1 MPTPCSKG
9 STLIASVSPTFLAVD
24 DLSLLAGRAAVVA
37 DSGAQERGLLGL
49 ALLFLGLFTL
59 LPALYLSLQTGLALV
74 GPAREAVW
82 ATLISVDAWRA
93 SRHTLEVGLGGTL
106 LALVY
111 GLVFALF
118 VTLTP
123 ARPRQWLVFAFVVQA
138 LLPPQVVALAWTQ
151 LWLPLKNAMIAQ
163 GWDSWQTISNP
174 LQSREGIILLLG
186 IHYAPLVFLTVRA
199 GLLKLSP
206 EVIEAARVCGAA
218 PRTILRRV
226 ILPLVLPATAA
237 GGALAFVSCIGNFG
251 IPAFLGIPGDYLV
264 LPTLIYRELSGFGP
278 AAIPNA
284 LVLSAVVALLAALG
298 VGVQRAFLKRGRF
311 DVIAAHLT
319 LAPFHLGRAQQPVAW
334 ALTLWV
340 GVLLLA
346 PMLAL
351 LAKSVSPG
359 LGIPLT
365 WQNVSLEHYA
375 DVLLRNDA
383 TLRAFVN
390 SVSLSVGSALVLAVV
405 SLFLA
410 YQMEYRRSVLLRRL
424 MPWIEVPYVIP
435 GVVLA
440 IAMILLYLKPLPLLG
455 WSLYNTLW
463 IIFFAYLARFLTI
476 QLRPVL
482 SGFMQMPRDMLEA
495 AEVFGGSLLSRMR
508 RIIVPLILPSVTAG
522 ALLVM
527 LLSLNE
533 LTVSALLW
541 ASGTETLGVLVF
553 GLEQGGES
561 AAASAVGVISILL
574 TLLCML
580 LATRLGRRLP
590 EGVLPWRA

>member
-1 MPTPCSKG
+1 M
-9 STLIASVSPTFLAVD
+9 VS
-24 DLSLLAGRAAVVA
+24 
-37 DSGAQERGLLGL
+37 DSGAQERGLLWL

-59 LPALYLSLQTGLALV
+59 LPAVYLAVQTGLALV

-82 ATLISVDAWRA
+82 ATLTSVDAWRA
-93 SRHTLEVGLGGTL
+93 TKHTLEVGVGGTL
-106 LALVY
+106 LALLY

-151 LWLPLKNAMIAQ
+151 LWLPLKNAMIAL
-163 GWDSWQTISNP
+163 GWSDWQTVSNP

-206 EVIEAARVCGAA
+206 EVIEAARVSGAA
-218 PRTILRRV
+218 PRTVLFRV
-226 ILPLVLPATAA
+226 ILPLVLPSLVA

-284 LVLSAVVALLAALG
+284 LVLSALVALLAALG
-298 VGVQRAFLKRGRF
+298 MGVQQVYLKRGRV
-311 DVIAAHLT
+311 DVIAAHLKV
-319 LAPFHLGRAQQPVAW
+319 APFDLGRAQQAVAL
-334 ALTLWV
+334 ALTVWV
-340 GVLLLA
+340 GLLLVA
-346 PMLAL
+346 PLLAL
-351 LAKSVSPG
+351 VAKSLSPG

-365 WQNVSLEHYA
+365 LDNLSLAHYA
-375 DVLLRNDA
+375 YVLLHNDA

-390 SVSLSVGSALVLAVV
+390 SVSLSVGSAAVLAVV

-424 MPWIEVPYVIP
+424 MPWIEVPYAIP

-476 QLRPVL
+476 QLRPVI

-561 AAASAVGVISILL
+561 AAASAVGVISIVL

-580 LATRLGRRLP
+580 LAARLGRRLP

>member
-1 MPTPCSKG
+1 
-9 STLIASVSPTFLAVD
+9 LAVD
-24 DLSLLAGRAAVVA
+24 GLTLLVGRGAVAAG
-37 DSGAQERGLLGL
+37 SGAQERGLLWL
-49 ALLFLGLFTL
+49 ALLFLGLFSL
-59 LPALYLSLQTGLALV
+59 LPAIYLAVQTGLALM
-74 GPAREAVW
+74 GPTREAVW
-82 ATLISVDAWRA
+82 ATLTSNDAWRA

-123 ARPRQWLVFAFVVQA
+123 ARPRQWLVFAFVIQA

-151 LWLPLKNAMIAQ
+151 LWLPLKNMMIAH
-163 GWDSWQTISNP
+163 GWESWQAISNP

-199 GLLKLSP
+199 GLLNLSP
-206 EVIEAARVCGAA
+206 EVIEAARVCGAS
-218 PRTILRRV
+218 PRTILFRV
-226 ILPLVLPATAA
+226 ILPLVLPSTVA

-298 VGVQRAFLKRGRF
+298 MGVQRVVLKRGRF
-311 DVIAAHLT
+311 DVIAARLKV
-319 LAPFHLGRAQQPVAW
+319 APFHLGRGQQPVAL
-334 ALTLWV
+334 ALTVWV
-340 GVLLLA
+340 SLLLLA
-346 PMLAL
+346 PLLAL
-351 LAKSVSPG
+351 LDKSVSPG
-359 LGIPLT
+359 LGIALT
-365 WQNVSLEHYA
+365 PANLSLDHYSY
-375 DVLLRNDA
+375 VLLHNDA

-390 SVSLSVGSALVLAVV
+390 SVSLSLGSAGVLAVV

-440 IAMILLYLKPLPLLG
+440 IAMILLYLKPLPILG

-580 LATRLGRRLP
+580 LASRLGRRLP

>member
-1 MPTPCSKG
+1 MSALANRGSVIGGAQAGSITQERWLLWLALVFLGVFTLMP
-9 STLIASVSPTFLAVD
+9 VVYLAV
-24 DLSLLAGRAAVVA
+24 
-37 DSGAQERGLLGL
+37 QMGL
-49 ALLFLGLFTL
+49 ALI
-59 LPALYLSLQTGLALV
+59 
-74 GPAREAVW
+74 GPARAAVW
-82 ATLISVDAWRA
+82 ATLVSADAWRA
-93 SRHTLEVGLGGTL
+93 SRHTLEVGLGGTV
-106 LALVY
+106 LALSY

-118 VTLTP
+118 VSLTP

-151 LWLPLKNAMIAQ
+151 LWLPLKNALIAQ
-163 GWDSWQTISNP
+163 GWANWQALSNP

-199 GLLKLSP
+199 GLLNLSP
-206 EVIEAARVCGAA
+206 EVIEAARVCGAS
-218 PRTILRRV
+218 PRAILVRV
-226 ILPLVLPATAA
+226 ILPLVLPSLAA

-251 IPAFLGIPGDYLV
+251 IPAFLGIPADYLV

-278 AAIPNA
+278 EALPSALALSA
-284 LVLSAVVALLAALG
+284 LVAVLAAAGMLLQK
-298 VGVQRAFLKRGRF
+298 VFMKSGRF
-311 DVIAAHLT
+311 DVIAARLKMP
-319 LAPFHLGRAQQPVAW
+319 PFHLGRAQAPIAVG
-334 ALTLWV
+334 LTLWV
-340 GVLLLA
+340 SVLLLA
-346 PMLAL
+346 PLLAL
-351 LAKSVSPG
+351 LTRSVSPG

-365 WQNVSLEHYA
+365 WHNLSFEYYA
-375 DVLLRNDA
+375 YVLLQNDA
-383 TLRAFVN
+383 TLRAFIN
-390 SVSLSVGSALVLAVV
+390 SLSLSMGSAVILAVV

-410 YQMEYRRSVLLRRL
+410 YQMEYRRSQLLRSL

-440 IAMILLYLKPLPLLG
+440 IGMILLYIKPLPLLG
-455 WSLYNTLW
+455 WSFYNTLW

-476 QLRPVL
+476 QLRPVI
-482 SGFMQMPRDMLEA
+482 SGFMQMPREMLEA
-495 AEVFGGSLLSRMR
+495 AEVFGGSFFSRMWH
-508 RIIVPLILPSVTAG
+508 IVVPLILPSVTAG

-541 ASGTETLGVLVF
+541 STGTETLGVLVF

-561 AAASAVGVISILL
+561 AAASAVGVMSIVL

-580 LATRLGRRLP
+580 LASRLGRRLP

>member
-1 MPTPCSKG
+1 
-9 STLIASVSPTFLAVD
+9 LAVD
-24 DLSLLAGRAAVVA
+24 GLTPLVSRKSGWLGAGAP
-37 DSGAQERGLLGL
+37 AQERWLLWLVLAFVAVFSLLPAFYLALQMGL
-49 ALLFLGLFTL
+49 ALL
-59 LPALYLSLQTGLALV
+59 
-74 GPAREAVW
+74 GPTRAAVL
-82 ATLISVDAWRA
+82 ATLASNDAWHA
-93 SRHTLEVGLGGTL
+93 SQHTLEVGLGGAA

-118 VTLTP
+118 VSLTP

-151 LWLPLKNAMIAQ
+151 LWLPLKNTLIAQ
-163 GWDSWQTISNP
+163 GWDSWQAISNP

-199 GLLKLSP
+199 GLLNLSP
-206 EVIEAARVCGAA
+206 EVIEAARVCGAS
-218 PRTILRRV
+218 PRSILRRV
-226 ILPLVLPATAA
+226 ILPLVLPALVA
-237 GGALAFVSCIGNFG
+237 GGALAFVSAIGNFG

-278 AAIPNA
+278 SAIPSA
-284 LVLSAVVALLAALG
+284 LVLSALVALLAALG
-298 VGVQRAFLKRGRF
+298 MGVQRVILRCGSSE
-311 DVIAAHLT
+311 VIATRLKVP
-319 LAPFHLGRAQQPVAW
+319 PFHLGRWQTPVAIG
-334 ALTLWV
+334 LTLWV
-340 GVLLLA
+340 SLLLLA
-346 PMLAL
+346 PLLAL

-359 LGIPLT
+359 LGIALT
-365 WQNVSLEHYA
+365 WANLSLDHYRY
-375 DVLLRNDA
+375 VLLHNDA
-383 TLRAFVN
+383 TWRAFVN
-390 SVSLSVGSALVLAVV
+390 SVSLSLGSAVVLAAV

-410 YQMEYRRSVLLRRL
+410 YQMAYRRNVLLRRL

-435 GVVLA
+435 GVVLS
-440 IAMILLYLKPLPLLG
+440 IAMILLYIKPLPLLG
-455 WSLYNTLW
+455 WSFYNTLW

-482 SGFMQMPRDMLEA
+482 SGFMQMPREMLEA
-495 AEVFGGSLLSRMR
+495 AEVFGGSFVSRMWH
-508 RIIVPLILPSVTAG
+508 IVVPLILPSVTAG

-541 ASGTETLGVLVF
+541 ATGTETLGVLVF

-561 AAASAVGVISILL
+561 AAASAIGIISIVI

-580 LATRLGRRLP
+580 LASRLGRRLP

>member
-1 MPTPCSKG
+1 M
-9 STLIASVSPTFLAVD
+9 AVD
-24 DLSLLAGRAAVVA
+24 GLRFLTGREA
-37 DSGAQERGLLGL
+37 SGSGLQERGLLWL

-59 LPALYLSLQTGLALV
+59 LPAVYLAVQTGLALV

-82 ATLISVDAWRA
+82 ATLTSNDAWRA

-123 ARPRQWLVFAFVVQA
+123 ARPRQWLVFAFVIQA

-151 LWLPLKNAMIAQ
+151 LWLPLKNTMIAQ
-163 GWDSWQTISNP
+163 GWDNWQAISNP

-199 GLLKLSP
+199 GLLNLSP
-206 EVIEAARVCGAA
+206 EVIEAARVCGAS
-218 PRTILRRV
+218 PRTILLRV
-226 ILPLVLPATAA
+226 ILPLVLPSLVA

-264 LPTLIYRELSGFGP
+264 LPTLIYRELSGFGS

-298 VGVQRAFLKRGRF
+298 MGVQRVFLKRGRF
-311 DVIAAHLT
+311 DVIAARLK
-319 LAPFHLGRAQQPVAW
+319 LAPFHLGRAQQPVALV
-334 ALTLWV
+334 LTVCVSL
-340 GVLLLA
+340 LLLA
-346 PMLAL
+346 PLLAL

-365 WQNVSLEHYA
+365 FANLSLDHYSY
-375 DVLLRNDA
+375 VLLHNDA

-390 SVSLSVGSALVLAVV
+390 SVSLSLGSAVVLAIV

-508 RIIVPLILPSVTAG
+508 RIIVPLIFPSVTAG

-561 AAASAVGVISILL
+561 AAASSVGVISILL

-580 LATRLGRRLP
+580 LASRLGRRLP

>member
-9 STLIASVSPTFLAVD
+9 PTLIASVSPTFLAVD

>member
-1 MPTPCSKG
+1 M
-9 STLIASVSPTFLAVD
+9 VS
-24 DLSLLAGRAAVVA
+24 
-37 DSGAQERGLLGL
+37 DSGAQERGLLWL

-59 LPALYLSLQTGLALV
+59 LPAVYLAVQTGLALV

-82 ATLISVDAWRA
+82 ATLTSVDAWRA
-93 SRHTLEVGLGGTL
+93 TKHTLEVGVGGTL
-106 LALVY
+106 LALLY

-151 LWLPLKNAMIAQ
+151 LWLPLKNAMIAL
-163 GWDSWQTISNP
+163 GWSDWQTVSNP

-206 EVIEAARVCGAA
+206 EVIEAARVSGAA
-218 PRTILRRV
+218 PRTVLFRV
-226 ILPLVLPATAA
+226 ILPLVLPSLVA

-284 LVLSAVVALLAALG
+284 LVLSALVALLAALG
-298 VGVQRAFLKRGRF
+298 MGVQQMYLKRGRV
-311 DVIAAHLT
+311 DVIAAHLKV
-319 LAPFHLGRAQQPVAW
+319 APFDLGRAQQAVAL
-334 ALTLWV
+334 ALTVWV
-340 GVLLLA
+340 GLLLVA
-346 PMLAL
+346 PLLAL
-351 LAKSVSPG
+351 VAKSVSPG

-365 WQNVSLEHYA
+365 LDNLSLAHYA
-375 DVLLRNDA
+375 YVLLHNDA

-390 SVSLSVGSALVLAVV
+390 SVSLSVGSAAVLAVV

-424 MPWIEVPYVIP
+424 MPWIEVPYAIP

-476 QLRPVL
+476 QLRPVI

-561 AAASAVGVISILL
+561 AAASAVGVISIVL

-580 LATRLGRRLP
+580 LAARLGRRLP

>member
-1 MPTPCSKG
+1 
-9 STLIASVSPTFLAVD
+9 LAVD
-24 DLSLLAGRAAVVA
+24 GLRFLTGRAA
-37 DSGAQERGLLGL
+37 SGSGLQERGLLWL

-59 LPALYLSLQTGLALV
+59 LPAVYLAVQTGLALV

-82 ATLISVDAWRA
+82 ATLTSNDAWRA

-123 ARPRQWLVFAFVVQA
+123 ARPRQWLVFAFVIQA

-151 LWLPLKNAMIAQ
+151 LWLPLKNTMIAQ
-163 GWDSWQTISNP
+163 GWDNWQAISNP

-199 GLLKLSP
+199 GLLNLSP
-206 EVIEAARVCGAA
+206 EVIEAARVCGAS
-218 PRTILRRV
+218 PRTILLRV
-226 ILPLVLPATAA
+226 ILPLVLPSLVA

-264 LPTLIYRELSGFGP
+264 LPTLIYRELSGFGS

-298 VGVQRAFLKRGRF
+298 MGVQRVFLKRGRF
-311 DVIAAHLT
+311 DVIAARLK
-319 LAPFHLGRAQQPVAW
+319 LAPFHLGRAQQPVALV
-334 ALTLWV
+334 LTVCVSL
-340 GVLLLA
+340 LLLA
-346 PMLAL
+346 PLLAL

-365 WQNVSLEHYA
+365 FANLSLDHYSY
-375 DVLLRNDA
+375 VLLHNDA

-390 SVSLSVGSALVLAVV
+390 SVSLSLGSAVVLAIV

-508 RIIVPLILPSVTAG
+508 RIIVPLIFPSVTAG

-561 AAASAVGVISILL
+561 AAASSVGVISILL

-580 LATRLGRRLP
+580 LASRLGRRLP

>member
-1 MPTPCSKG
+1 MT
-9 STLIASVSPTFLAVD
+9 A
-24 DLSLLAGRAAVVA
+24 RAAVA
-37 DSGAQERGLLGL
+37 AGSGSGSGMQERGLLWL

-59 LPALYLSLQTGLALV
+59 LPALYLALQTGLALI
-74 GPAREAVW
+74 GPSREAVW
-82 ATLISVDAWRA
+82 ATLGSADAWRA
-93 SRHTLEVGLGGTL
+93 SRHTLEVGVGGTL
-106 LALVY
+106 LALAY

-151 LWLPLKNAMIAQ
+151 LWLPLKNTMIAQ
-163 GWDSWQTISNP
+163 GWDSWQAISNP

-206 EVIEAARVCGAA
+206 EVIEAARVSGAA
-218 PRTILRRV
+218 PRTVLLRV
-226 ILPLVLPATAA
+226 ILPLVLPSTVA

-278 AAIPNA
+278 AAVPNA
-284 LVLSAVVALLAALG
+284 LVLSALVALLAALG
-298 VGVQRAFLKRGRF
+298 MGVQRVFLTRGRF
-311 DVIAAHLT
+311 DVIAAHLNV
-319 LAPFHLGRAQQPVAW
+319 APFHLGRAQQPVAW

-340 GVLLLA
+340 GLLLLA

-359 LGIPLT
+359 PGIELTLGKL
-365 WQNVSLEHYA
+365 SFEHYA
-375 DVLLRNDA
+375 YVLLHNDA

-390 SVSLSVGSALVLAVV
+390 SVSLSLGSAVVLAVV

-424 MPWIEVPYVIP
+424 LPWIEVPYVIP

-508 RIIVPLILPSVTAG
+508 RIIVPLILPSVSAG

-580 LATRLGRRLP
+580 LASRLGRRLP

>member
-1 MPTPCSKG
+1 MASG
-9 STLIASVSPTFLAVD
+9 S
-24 DLSLLAGRAAVVA
+24 
-37 DSGAQERGLLGL
+37 SGQERGLLGL
-49 ALLFLGLFTL
+49 ALLFLGIFTL
-59 LPALYLSLQTGLALV
+59 LPAVYLALQTGLALV
-74 GPAREAVW
+74 GPTREAVW
-82 ATLISVDAWRA
+82 ATLTSNDAWRA

-151 LWLPLKNAMIAQ
+151 AWLPLKNTMIAQ

-218 PRTILRRV
+218 PRTILRLV

-284 LVLSAVVALLAALG
+284 LVLSAMVALLAALG
-298 VGVQRAFLKRGRF
+298 MGLQRLFLKRGRY

-319 LAPFHLGRAQQPVAW
+319 LAPFHLGRAQQPVAL

-340 GVLLLA
+340 GLLLLA

-351 LAKSVSPG
+351 VAKSVSPG
-359 LGIPLT
+359 LGIALT
-365 WQNVSLEHYA
+365 WQNLSLGHYA
-375 DVLLRNDA
+375 DVLWHNDA
-383 TLRAFVN
+383 TLRAFAN
-390 SVSLSVGSALVLAVV
+390 SVSLSLGSAGVLAVV

-508 RIIVPLILPSVTAG
+508 RIIVPLILPSVSAG

>member
-1 MPTPCSKG
+1 
-9 STLIASVSPTFLAVD
+9 
-24 DLSLLAGRAAVVA
+24 VVA

>member
-1 MPTPCSKG
+1 M
-9 STLIASVSPTFLAVD
+9 
-24 DLSLLAGRAAVVA
+24 
-37 DSGAQERGLLGL
+37 LLGL
-49 ALLFLGLFTL
+49 VWLFLGVFSL
-59 LPALYLSLQTGLALV
+59 LPAVYLTLQTGLALV

-82 ATLISVDAWRA
+82 ATLISADAWRA

-151 LWLPLKNAMIAQ
+151 LWLPLKNTMVAQ
-163 GWDSWQTISNP
+163 GWDHWQTLSNP
-174 LQSREGIILLLG
+174 LQSRQGIILLLG
-186 IHYAPLVFLTVRA
+186 IHYAPLVFLTLRA

-206 EVIEAARVCGAA
+206 EVIEAARVAGAA
-218 PRTILRRV
+218 PRTVLRRV
-226 ILPLVLPATAA
+226 ILPLVLPATVA
-237 GGALAFVSCIGNFG
+237 GGALAFVSCVGNFG
-251 IPAFLGIPGDYLV
+251 IPAFLGIPADYLV

-284 LVLSAVVALLAALG
+284 LVLSALVALLAALG
-298 VGVQRAFLKRGRF
+298 MGVQQVFLKRGRYE
-311 DVIAAHLT
+311 VIAARLNV
-319 LAPFHLGRAQQPVAW
+319 APFHLGRAQRPLAW

-340 GVLLLA
+340 SVLLWA
-346 PMLAL
+346 PLLAL

-365 WQNVSLEHYA
+365 LDNLSWQHYA
-375 DVLLRNDA
+375 DVLWHNDA

-390 SVSLSVGSALVLAVV
+390 SVSLSLGSALVLAVV

-410 YQMEYRRSVLLRRL
+410 YQIEYRRNVLLRRL
-424 MPWIEVPYVIP
+424 MPWVEVPYVVP

-455 WSLYNTLW
+455 WSLYNTWW

-476 QLRPVL
+476 QLRPVI

-508 RIIVPLILPSVTAG
+508 RVIVPLILPSVSAG
-522 ALLVM
+522 GLLVM

-580 LATRLGRRLP
+580 LASLLGRRLP
-590 EGVLPWRA
+590 QGVLPWRA

>member
-1 MPTPCSKG
+1 
-9 STLIASVSPTFLAVD
+9 LAVD

>member
-1 MPTPCSKG
+1 
-9 STLIASVSPTFLAVD
+9 
-24 DLSLLAGRAAVVA
+24 
-37 DSGAQERGLLGL
+37 
-49 ALLFLGLFTL
+49 
-59 LPALYLSLQTGLALV
+59 
-74 GPAREAVW
+74 
-82 ATLISVDAWRA
+82 
-93 SRHTLEVGLGGTL
+93 
-106 LALVY
+106 
-111 GLVFALF
+111 
-118 VTLTP
+118 
-123 ARPRQWLVFAFVVQA
+123 
-138 LLPPQVVALAWTQ
+138 
-151 LWLPLKNAMIAQ
+151 
-163 GWDSWQTISNP
+163 
-174 LQSREGIILLLG
+174 
-186 IHYAPLVFLTVRA
+186 
-199 GLLKLSP
+199 
-206 EVIEAARVCGAA
+206 
-218 PRTILRRV
+218 
-226 ILPLVLPATAA
+226 
-237 GGALAFVSCIGNFG
+237 
-251 IPAFLGIPGDYLV
+251 
-264 LPTLIYRELSGFGP
+264 
-278 AAIPNA
+278 
-284 LVLSAVVALLAALG
+284 VLSAVVALLAALG

>member
-1 MPTPCSKG
+1 M
-9 STLIASVSPTFLAVD
+9 AVD
-24 DLSLLAGRAAVVA
+24 GLTLLTVRAAVVS
-37 DSGAQERGLLGL
+37 DSGAQERGLLWL

-59 LPALYLSLQTGLALV
+59 LPAVYLAVQTGLALV

-82 ATLISVDAWRA
+82 ATLTSVDAWRA
-93 SRHTLEVGLGGTL
+93 TKHTLEVGVGGTL
-106 LALVY
+106 LALLY

-151 LWLPLKNAMIAQ
+151 LWLPLKNAMIAL
-163 GWDSWQTISNP
+163 GWSDWQTVSNP

-206 EVIEAARVCGAA
+206 EVIEAARVSGAA
-218 PRTILRRV
+218 PRTVLFRV
-226 ILPLVLPATAA
+226 ILPLVLPSLVA

-284 LVLSAVVALLAALG
+284 LVLSALVALLAALG
-298 VGVQRAFLKRGRF
+298 MGVQQMYLKRGRV
-311 DVIAAHLT
+311 DVIAAHLKV
-319 LAPFHLGRAQQPVAW
+319 APFDLGRAQQAVAL
-334 ALTLWV
+334 ALTVWV
-340 GVLLLA
+340 GLLLVA
-346 PMLAL
+346 PLLAL
-351 LAKSVSPG
+351 VAKSVSPG

-365 WQNVSLEHYA
+365 LDNLSLAHYA
-375 DVLLRNDA
+375 YVLLHNDA

-390 SVSLSVGSALVLAVV
+390 SVSLSVGSAAVLAVV

-424 MPWIEVPYVIP
+424 MPWIEVPYAIP

-476 QLRPVL
+476 QLRPVI

-561 AAASAVGVISILL
+561 AAASVVGVISIVL

-580 LATRLGRRLP
+580 LAARLGRRLP

>member
-1 MPTPCSKG
+1 M
-9 STLIASVSPTFLAVD
+9 VS
-24 DLSLLAGRAAVVA
+24 
-37 DSGAQERGLLGL
+37 DSDAQERGLLWL

-59 LPALYLSLQTGLALV
+59 LPAVYLAVQTGLALV

-82 ATLISVDAWRA
+82 ATLTSVDAWRA
-93 SRHTLEVGLGGTL
+93 SRHTLEVGVGGTL
-106 LALVY
+106 LALLY

-151 LWLPLKNAMIAQ
+151 LWLPLKNAMIAL
-163 GWDSWQTISNP
+163 GWSDWQTVSNP
-174 LQSREGIILLLG
+174 LQSREGIVLLLG

-206 EVIEAARVCGAA
+206 EVIEAARVSGAA
-218 PRTILRRV
+218 PRTVLFRV
-226 ILPLVLPATAA
+226 ILPLVLPSLVA

-284 LVLSAVVALLAALG
+284 LVLSALVALLAALG
-298 VGVQRAFLKRGRF
+298 MGVQQVYLKRGRV
-311 DVIAAHLT
+311 DVIAAHLKV
-319 LAPFHLGRAQQPVAW
+319 APFDLGRAQQVVAM
-334 ALTLWV
+334 ALSVWV
-340 GVLLLA
+340 GLLLLA
-346 PMLAL
+346 PLLAL

-365 WQNVSLEHYA
+365 LDNLSLEHYA
-375 DVLLRNDA
+375 YVLLHNDA

-390 SVSLSVGSALVLAVV
+390 SVSLSVGSAAVLAVV

-410 YQMEYRRSVLLRRL
+410 YQMEYRRSALLRRL
-424 MPWIEVPYVIP
+424 MPWIEVPYAIP

-476 QLRPVL
+476 QLRPVI

-495 AEVFGGSLLSRMR
+495 AEVFGGTLLSRMR

-561 AAASAVGVISILL
+561 AAASAVGVISIVL

-580 LATRLGRRLP
+580 LASRLGRRLP

>member
-1 MPTPCSKG
+1 M
-9 STLIASVSPTFLAVD
+9 
-24 DLSLLAGRAAVVA
+24 VA

-580 LATRLGRRLP
+580 LASRLGRRLP

>member
-1 MPTPCSKG
+1 MASG
-9 STLIASVSPTFLAVD
+9 SGL
-24 DLSLLAGRAAVVA
+24 
-37 DSGAQERGLLGL
+37 QERGLLWL

-59 LPALYLSLQTGLALV
+59 LPAVYLALQTGLALI

-82 ATLISVDAWRA
+82 ATLTSNDAWRA

-151 LWLPLKNAMIAQ
+151 LWLPLKSAMIAQ
-163 GWDSWQTISNP
+163 GWDSWQAISNP

-218 PRTILRRV
+218 PRTVLLRV
-226 ILPLVLPATAA
+226 ILPLVLPALVA

-284 LVLSAVVALLAALG
+284 LVLSAVVAVLAALG
-298 VGVQRAFLKRGRF
+298 MGVQRVFLKRGRF
-311 DVIAAHLT
+311 DVIAAHLKV
-319 LAPFHLGRAQQPVAW
+319 APFHLGRAQQPMAL

-340 GVLLLA
+340 SLLLLA

-351 LAKSVSPG
+351 VAKSVSPG
-359 LGIPLT
+359 LGIALT
-365 WQNVSLEHYA
+365 WQNVSLGHYA
-375 DVLLRNDA
+375 YVLLHNDA

-508 RIIVPLILPSVTAG
+508 RIIVPLIFPSVTAG

-561 AAASAVGVISILL
+561 AAASAVGVISIFL

>member
-1 MPTPCSKG
+1 MAADG
-9 STLIASVSPTFLAVD
+9 LIFSVGRSVRSVSGGPAQERWLLWLALAFLAVF
-24 DLSLLAGRAAVVA
+24 SLLPAVYLA
-37 DSGAQERGLLGL
+37 LQMGL
-49 ALLFLGLFTL
+49 ALL
-59 LPALYLSLQTGLALV
+59 
-74 GPAREAVW
+74 GPTRAAVL
-82 ATLISVDAWRA
+82 ATLMSPDAWRA
-93 SRHTLEVGLGGTL
+93 SQHTLEVGLGGAA
-106 LALVY
+106 LALIY

-118 VTLTP
+118 VSLTP

-151 LWLPLKNAMIAQ
+151 LWLPLKNTLIAQ
-163 GWDSWQTISNP
+163 GWGSWQAISNP

-199 GLLKLSP
+199 GLLNLSP
-206 EVIEAARVCGAA
+206 EVIEAARVCGAL
-218 PRTILRRV
+218 PRNILRRV
-226 ILPLVLPATAA
+226 ILPLVLPALVA

-278 AAIPNA
+278 SAIPSA
-284 LVLSAVVALLAALG
+284 LVLSALVAVLAALG
-298 VGVQRAFLKRGRF
+298 MGVQRLFLRCGSSE
-311 DVIAAHLT
+311 VIATRLKVP
-319 LAPFHLGRAQQPVAW
+319 PFHLGRWQTPVAMG
-334 ALTLWV
+334 LTLWV
-340 GVLLLA
+340 SLLLLA
-346 PMLAL
+346 PLLAL

-359 LGIPLT
+359 LGIALT
-365 WQNVSLEHYA
+365 WVNLSMEHYSY
-375 DVLLRNDA
+375 VLLHNDA

-410 YQMEYRRSVLLRRL
+410 YQMAYRRNVLLRRL

-455 WSLYNTLW
+455 WSFYNTLW

-476 QLRPVL
+476 QLRPVI
-482 SGFMQMPRDMLEA
+482 SGFMQMPREMLEA
-495 AEVFGGSLLSRMR
+495 AEVFGGSFVSRMWH
-508 RIIVPLILPSVTAG
+508 IVVPLILPSVTAG

-541 ASGTETLGVLVF
+541 ATGTETLGVLVF

-561 AAASAVGVISILL
+561 AAASAVGILSIVI

-580 LATRLGRRLP
+580 LASRLGRRLP

>member
-1 MPTPCSKG
+1 M
-9 STLIASVSPTFLAVD
+9 A
-24 DLSLLAGRAAVVA
+24 AG
-37 DSGAQERGLLGL
+37 SGAQERGLLGL
-49 ALLFLGLFTL
+49 ALVFLGIFTL
-59 LPALYLSLQTGLALV
+59 LPAVYLALQTGLALV

-82 ATLISVDAWRA
+82 ATLSSNDAWRA

-106 LALVY
+106 LALIY

-123 ARPRQWLVFAFVVQA
+123 ARPRQWLVFAFVIQA

-151 LWLPLKNAMIAQ
+151 AWLPLKNAMIDQ

-218 PRTILRRV
+218 PHTILRRV

-278 AAIPNA
+278 AAMPNA

-298 VGVQRAFLKRGRF
+298 MAVQRLFLKRGRS
-311 DVIAAHLT
+311 DVIAAHL
-319 LAPFHLGRAQQPVAW
+319 LVAPFHLGRAQQPVAL
-334 ALTLWV
+334 ALTLCV
-340 GVLLLA
+340 GLLLLA

-351 LAKSVSPG
+351 VAKSVSPG
-359 LGIPLT
+359 LGIALT
-365 WQNVSLEHYA
+365 WHNLSLGHYA
-375 DVLLRNDA
+375 EVLWHNDA

-390 SVSLSVGSALVLAVV
+390 SVSLSLGSALVLAVV

-508 RIIVPLILPSVTAG
+508 RIVVPLILPSVTAG

>member
-1 MPTPCSKG
+1 M
-9 STLIASVSPTFLAVD
+9 TLLTVP
-24 DLSLLAGRAAVVA
+24 AAVVS
-37 DSGAQERGLLGL
+37 DSDAQERGLLWL

-59 LPALYLSLQTGLALV
+59 LPAVYLAVQTGLALV

-82 ATLISVDAWRA
+82 ATLTSVDAWRA
-93 SRHTLEVGLGGTL
+93 SRHTLEVGVGGTL
-106 LALVY
+106 LALLY

-118 VTLTP
+118 VTLTS

-151 LWLPLKNAMIAQ
+151 LWLPLKNAVIAL
-163 GWDSWQTISNP
+163 GWSDWQTVSNP
-174 LQSREGIILLLG
+174 LQSREGIVLLLG

-206 EVIEAARVCGAA
+206 EVIEAARVSGAA
-218 PRTILRRV
+218 PRTVLFRV
-226 ILPLVLPATAA
+226 ILPLVLPSLVA

-284 LVLSAVVALLAALG
+284 LVLSALVALLAALG
-298 VGVQRAFLKRGRF
+298 MGVQQVYLKRGRV
-311 DVIAAHLT
+311 DVIAAHLKV
-319 LAPFHLGRAQQPVAW
+319 APFDLGRAQQVVAM
-334 ALTLWV
+334 ALSVWV
-340 GVLLLA
+340 GLLLLA
-346 PMLAL
+346 PLLAL

-365 WQNVSLEHYA
+365 LDNLSLEHYA
-375 DVLLRNDA
+375 YVLLHNDA

-390 SVSLSVGSALVLAVV
+390 SVSLSVGSAAVLAVV

-410 YQMEYRRSVLLRRL
+410 YQMEYRRSALLRRL
-424 MPWIEVPYVIP
+424 MPWIEVPYAIP

-476 QLRPVL
+476 QLRPVI

-495 AEVFGGSLLSRMR
+495 AEVFGGTLLSRMR

-561 AAASAVGVISILL
+561 AAASAVGVISIVL

-580 LATRLGRRLP
+580 LASRLGRRLP

>member
-1 MPTPCSKG
+1 M
-9 STLIASVSPTFLAVD
+9 AVD
-24 DLSLLAGRAAVVA
+24 GLTLLTVPAAVVS
-37 DSGAQERGLLGL
+37 DSDAQERGLLWL

-59 LPALYLSLQTGLALV
+59 LPAVYLAVQTGLALV

-82 ATLISVDAWRA
+82 ATLTSVDAWRA
-93 SRHTLEVGLGGTL
+93 SRHTLEVGVGGTL
-106 LALVY
+106 LALLY

-118 VTLTP
+118 VTLTS

-151 LWLPLKNAMIAQ
+151 LWLPLKNAVIAL
-163 GWDSWQTISNP
+163 GWSDWQTVSNP
-174 LQSREGIILLLG
+174 LQSREGIVLLLG

-206 EVIEAARVCGAA
+206 EVIEAARVSGAA
-218 PRTILRRV
+218 PRTVLFRV
-226 ILPLVLPATAA
+226 ILPLVLPSLVA

-284 LVLSAVVALLAALG
+284 LVLSALVALLAALG
-298 VGVQRAFLKRGRF
+298 MGVQQVYLKRGRV
-311 DVIAAHLT
+311 DVIAAHLKV
-319 LAPFHLGRAQQPVAW
+319 APFDLGRAQQVVAM
-334 ALTLWV
+334 ALSVWV
-340 GVLLLA
+340 GLLLLA
-346 PMLAL
+346 PLLAL

-365 WQNVSLEHYA
+365 LDNLSLEHYA
-375 DVLLRNDA
+375 YVLLHNDA

-390 SVSLSVGSALVLAVV
+390 SVSLSVGSAAVLAVV

-410 YQMEYRRSVLLRRL
+410 YQMEYRRSALLRRL
-424 MPWIEVPYVIP
+424 MPWIEVPYAIP

-476 QLRPVL
+476 QLRPVI

-495 AEVFGGSLLSRMR
+495 AEVFGGTLLSRMR

-561 AAASAVGVISILL
+561 AAASAVGVISIVL

-580 LATRLGRRLP
+580 LASRLGRRLP

>member
-1 MPTPCSKG
+1 M
-9 STLIASVSPTFLAVD
+9 AVD
-24 DLSLLAGRAAVVA
+24 GLRFLTGRAA
-37 DSGAQERGLLGL
+37 SGSGLQERGLLWL

-59 LPALYLSLQTGLALV
+59 LPAVYLAVQTGLALV

-82 ATLISVDAWRA
+82 ATLTSNDAWRA

-123 ARPRQWLVFAFVVQA
+123 ARPRQWLVFAFVIQA

-151 LWLPLKNAMIAQ
+151 LWLPLKNTMIAQ
-163 GWDSWQTISNP
+163 GWDNWQAISNP

-199 GLLKLSP
+199 GLLNLSP
-206 EVIEAARVCGAA
+206 EVIEAARVCGAS
-218 PRTILRRV
+218 PRTILLRV
-226 ILPLVLPATAA
+226 ILPLVLPSLVA

-264 LPTLIYRELSGFGP
+264 LPTLIYRELSGFGS

-298 VGVQRAFLKRGRF
+298 MGVQRVFLKRGRF
-311 DVIAAHLT
+311 DVIAARLK
-319 LAPFHLGRAQQPVAW
+319 LAPFHLGRAQQPVALV
-334 ALTLWV
+334 LTVCVSL
-340 GVLLLA
+340 LLLA
-346 PMLAL
+346 PLLAL

-365 WQNVSLEHYA
+365 FANLSLDHYSY
-375 DVLLRNDA
+375 VLLHNDA

-390 SVSLSVGSALVLAVV
+390 SVSLSLGSAVVLAIV

-508 RIIVPLILPSVTAG
+508 RIIVPLIFPSVTAG

-561 AAASAVGVISILL
+561 AAASSVGVISILL

-580 LATRLGRRLP
+580 LASRLGRRLP

>member
-1 MPTPCSKG
+1 M
-9 STLIASVSPTFLAVD
+9 
-24 DLSLLAGRAAVVA
+24 VA